1 MRGDDQDSRALA
13 YEIGMVS
20 PDNENFIREAEN
32 LYLEFIEKIKK
43 VIK

>member
-1 MRGDDQDSRALA
+1 LKGNDQDSCALT
-13 YEIGMVS
+13 YKIGMVS

-32 LYLEFIEKIKK
+32 LYPEFSERIKK